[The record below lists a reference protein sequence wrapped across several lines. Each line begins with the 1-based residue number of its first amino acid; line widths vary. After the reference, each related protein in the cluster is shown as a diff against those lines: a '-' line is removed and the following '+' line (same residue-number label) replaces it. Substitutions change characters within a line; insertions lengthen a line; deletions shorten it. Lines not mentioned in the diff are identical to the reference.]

1 MVDRLGSSAC
11 SFAVLWEITHG
22 NLMGYVLSIHIY
34 IYILGK
40 WDFTSNYGNIPWDY
54 HFYTMGI
61 YHGIIYI
68 YHILINIGMNLG
80 KFDHDLTVTS
90 L

>member
-1 MVDRLGSSAC
+1 MVIFHS
-11 SFAVLWEITHG
+11 
-22 NLMGYVLSIHIY
+22 YVSLPEGI
-34 IYILGK
+34 GK

-68 YHILINIGMNLG
+68 SYINQYGN
-80 KFDHDLTVTS
+80 DEC
-90 L
+90 

>member
-1 MVDRLGSSAC
+1 MVIFHS
-11 SFAVLWEITHG
+11 
-22 NLMGYVLSIHIY
+22 YVSLPEGI
-34 IYILGK
+34 GK

-68 YHILINIGMNLG
+68 YHILINMGMMNV
-80 KFDHDLTVTS
+80 DQ
-90 L
+90 